1 MSYLTI
7 NKQLKSVPFDKL
19 LETYEDAAD
28 RAEEGIKANIEADFQ
43 ARLEQ
48 MERAYTDSHEAPS
61 EVSFADQISPMTY
74 DKAEVRRKAGQKSI
88 VDVWMPRYKTNTIL
102 ISVMPQIMAWLTH
115 KPLRLEEMATAEGRI
130 DGLKLVKQVFDFNDP
145 WQRGLYLFLMLDSR
159 SSYLPSQYK
168 GEGAQF
174 CALVPLILYA
184 FKLHN
189 KIPYSKW
196 DRKTLHFVVN
206 KSLCKAMLAE
216 YGDITRD
223 QLLQGRAHGL
233 IYASGAKIGE
243 SRNPVST
250 YKLWS
255 TKGTVFEGMPELA
268 QTMLAQI
275 WCAHPA
281 NRTHYMVLDP
291 KNWDVMP
298 PPLIVQ
304 DIFKAPLPTPA
315 KSKSYDNSND
325 LPWLA

>member
-7 NKQLKSVPFDKL
+7 NKQLKSIPFDKL
-19 LETYEDAAD
+19 FEIYEDAAD
-28 RAEEGIKANIEADFQ
+28 RAEEGVKANIEADYQ
-43 ARLEQ
+43 ARLEH
-48 MERAYTDSHEAPS
+48 MERAWTASHEAPS

-88 VDVWMPRYKTNTIL
+88 IDVWMPRYKANTLL
-102 ISVMPQIMAWLTH
+102 IFIMPQIMAWLTH
-115 KPLRLEEMATAEGRI
+115 KPLRIEEVSTVEGKI
-130 DGLKLVKQVFDFNDP
+130 DGLKLAKHVFDFSDT

-174 CALVPLILYA
+174 CALVPLIPYA
-184 FKLHN
+184 FKLHG

-196 DRKTLHFVVN
+196 DRGTLHFVVN
-206 KSLCKAMLAE
+206 RSLCKAMLAE
-216 YGDITRD
+216 YTTPSREE
-223 QLLQGRAHGL
+223 LLEGRAHGL
-233 IYASGAKIGE
+233 TYASGAKIGE

-275 WCAHPA
+275 WCAHPS

-304 DIFKAPLPTPA
+304 DIFRAPPPPPPKHNPL
-315 KSKSYDNSND
+315 YDSND
-325 LPWLA
+325 LPWSA